1 MVEAWL
7 QQGGSASG
15 SVGFGGGNGGRCR
28 LLVKEEEKLQ
38 MRKARRRAHYMR
50 CLGDCL

>member
-7 QQGGSASG
+7 QQGGSVSG
-15 SVGFGGGNGGRCR
+15 SIGFGGGNGGRCR
-28 LLVKEEEKLQ
+28 LLVKEEEKLK
-38 MRKARRRAHYMR
+38 MREARRRAHYMR